1 MYGYREAGTYLALL
15 APIVPVMYLDHVTD
29 MMLKGLGRQ
38 VYAMGVNILD
48 SVGSILLVLL
58 LLPSLGA
65 VGYVYVILIAEVF
78 NFSLSFVGLRT
89 ALPFRF
95 PLLRGVLFPV
105 AALLPA
111 VTLVRYLPIPD
122 GPFGLVLSFL
132 LSFLLYVLLLFLF
145 LRLSEKKV
153 SKKEKAAP
161 APLDRRVAFGYNKG
175 EE

>member
-1 MYGYREAGTYLALL
+1 
-15 APIVPVMYLDHVTD
+15 

-95 PLLRGVLFPV
+95 PIFEGVLLPI

-111 VTLVRYLPIPD
+111 VTLVRRLPLPD
-122 GPFGLVLSFL
+122 SLLGLVLSFL
-132 LSFLLYVLLLFLF
+132 LSFLLYALLLLLL
-145 LRLSEKKV
+145 LRLFGKKV
-153 SKKEKAAP
+153 SKREKAAP
-161 APLDRRVAFGYNKG
+161 TPLDRRVAFGYNKG
-175 EE
+175 ED